1 MFELS
6 RELSSDDLI
15 QKAKPE
21 EYTKINLIK
30 PILEL
35 IGCKID
41 TAERIF
47 DGPRQTKREVDYTFT
62 SKSGIRFILEAKPL
76 NANLYLERVDGCV
89 NQIIDA
95 MKLHDVTKEFSHG
108 IATDG
113 MRWIFINNDRKIVAD
128 LNITKDFE
136 IFQKILVGE
145 IRPDFDK
152 EEISRKFYNW
162 YYALLYGGKYK
173 DHEGKTR
180 SIPRKESLVESIDRV
195 PTLEEREMI
204 AQAVMDRLIFIKF
217 LESKR
222 IIKESVINYL
232 LNLPDNFINWEMRTL
247 FFQVMTAPP
256 SERKHV
262 SPIFKAVPYLNG
274 SLFIRNAAEAQF
286 TMHEDYL
293 IEPSILKEI
302 LRFLNSFTFTNRNDD
317 SAEVLDPEIL
327 GYIFEMSMVSK
338 DRKGTGAFYTPREIT
353 SYMSKE
359 AIHSCFVSKVRDY
372 LRTEGYN
379 EADVNLVKTIDDVY
393 NLPDIRLGN
402 IFANVLPH
410 IRICDNACGSGAFLL
425 AAAEVLFSM
434 YYTINAKSGL
444 RNSDVTIKKLI
455 LGNNIFGVDLNPNA
469 VEIAKLRLWLWVV
482 DSFGPD
488 HVEALPNIDYNV
500 LPGDSLIGYVSIKDN
515 LSSTIS
521 IDDYGVEENTVE
533 ELLVQKEKLVS
544 KYRSQSGEAA
554 RAMKVQIEKINI
566 KIRGK
571 LTIAIYN
578 NNVREIPCERS
589 ELFEL
594 NPFHWGLEFSE
605 VFKEG
610 GFDVIIGNPP
620 YIPIQKIKSL
630 AREFYESQHFKTY
643 SNTGDIYYLF
653 YERSHQI
660 MKKGG
665 ILTYITSNSWMKT
678 DAGQK
683 LRDYFIKSTV
693 PIQLIDIAD
702 LQIFKAATVECGIMT
717 YSVPLNN
724 VENQIATL
732 NTCVLDAS
740 LDLSKLSE
748 EVKKETLTLS
758 FQPGSTWIIANK
770 LDSSIMS
777 KIEHNTVLL
786 KDYGVRVYRGITTGN
801 NDVFVIDEN
810 TKNQLEKDPNAS
822 KLIKPVYRG
831 KEIQKY
837 VSPPSG
843 YWLLTT
849 HNGDKK
855 KNIDPVDVQKYPTV
869 KKYLDQYYVQLAK
882 RQDKGSTPYNL
893 RNCSYMGDFEKTKIA
908 WIDLTDEGRFSV
920 IEPGTVFTDSVF
932 FFAIDQPNYLLGIL
946 NSKLVSWYFSYICAT
961 SGAGTNRWKKQ
972 FVEQIPIPENP
983 PNMEKIEKLVEK
995 ALKNPKDED
1004 VLNQIDLEV
1013 CQAYG
1018 LSVEEAEYILEQTH
1032 SE

>member
-1 MFELS
+1 
-6 RELSSDDLI
+6 
-15 QKAKPE
+15 
-21 EYTKINLIK
+21 
-30 PILEL
+30 
-35 IGCKID
+35 
-41 TAERIF
+41 
-47 DGPRQTKREVDYTFT
+47 
-62 SKSGIRFILEAKPL
+62 
-76 NANLYLERVDGCV
+76 
-89 NQIIDA
+89 
-95 MKLHDVTKEFSHG
+95 
-108 IATDG
+108 
-113 MRWIFINNDRKIVAD
+113 
-128 LNITKDFE
+128 
-136 IFQKILVGE
+136 
-145 IRPDFDK
+145 
-152 EEISRKFYNW
+152 
-162 YYALLYGGKYK
+162 
-173 DHEGKTR
+173 
-180 SIPRKESLVESIDRV
+180 
-195 PTLEEREMI
+195 
-204 AQAVMDRLIFIKF
+204 
-217 LESKR
+217 
-222 IIKESVINYL
+222 
-232 LNLPDNFINWEMRTL
+232 
-247 FFQVMTAPP
+247 
-256 SERKHV
+256 
-262 SPIFKAVPYLNG
+262 
-274 SLFIRNAAEAQF
+274 
-286 TMHEDYL
+286 
-293 IEPSILKEI
+293 
-302 LRFLNSFTFTNRNDD
+302 
-317 SAEVLDPEIL
+317 
-327 GYIFEMSMVSK
+327 
-338 DRKGTGAFYTPREIT
+338 
-353 SYMSKE
+353 
-359 AIHSCFVSKVRDY
+359 
-372 LRTEGYN
+372 
-379 EADVNLVKTIDDVY
+379 
-393 NLPDIRLGN
+393 
-402 IFANVLPH
+402 
-410 IRICDNACGSGAFLL
+410 
-425 AAAEVLFSM
+425 
-434 YYTINAKSGL
+434 
-444 RNSDVTIKKLI
+444 
-455 LGNNIFGVDLNPNA
+455 
-469 VEIAKLRLWLWVV
+469 
-482 DSFGPD
+482 
-488 HVEALPNIDYNV
+488 
-500 LPGDSLIGYVSIKDN
+500 
-515 LSSTIS
+515 
-521 IDDYGVEENTVE
+521 
-533 ELLVQKEKLVS
+533 
-544 KYRSQSGEAA
+544 
-554 RAMKVQIEKINI
+554 
-566 KIRGK
+566 
-571 LTIAIYN
+571 
-578 NNVREIPCERS
+578 
-589 ELFEL
+589 
-594 NPFHWGLEFSE
+594 
-605 VFKEG
+605 
-610 GFDVIIGNPP
+610 
-620 YIPIQKIKSL
+620 
-630 AREFYESQHFKTY
+630 
-643 SNTGDIYYLF
+643 
-653 YERSHQI
+653 

-908 WIDLTDEGRFSV
+908 WIDLTDEGRFSI